1 MALKAWISAARLRT
15 LPLAFSCILL
25 GNLIAIPS
33 GSFESSILVWSLLTT
48 LFYQVLSNYA
58 NDYGD
63 GVKGTDADRK
73 GEKRAVAAG
82 DITASQMRNAVILFA
97 ILAWC
102 SGAWLSYIGTGG
114 LPQWVFYL
122 FLTLNTVAVI
132 SAIRYTV
139 GGSAYGYKGFGDVYV
154 LVFFG
159 WTGVIGSYFLQ
170 TGSFDPIVILPGTA
184 IGFLA
189 TGVLNLN
196 NMRDLESDKVHGKN
210 TIPVRIGRDAAKKYH
225 SILLIGALILLSL
238 FIYLGTDG
246 GWSWLFL
253 AVAPIILLQWRKAL
267 KANDPEDF
275 DPLLKP
281 LALSTLLMA
290 LILGLGVNMNAL
302 LIALNG

>member
-1 MALKAWISAARLRT
+1 MAIKAWVAAARLRT

-33 GSFESSILVWSLLTT
+33 GSFESGILIWSLLTT

-63 GVKGTDADRK
+63 GVKGTDDNRE

-82 DITASQMRNAVILFA
+82 EISAMQMRAAVILFA
-97 ILAWC
+97 FLAWF
-102 SGAWLSYIGTGG
+102 SGAWLSYIGTIG
-114 LPQWVFYL
+114 LSQWVFYL
-122 FLTLNTVAVI
+122 FLVLNTAAVI

-154 LVFFG
+154 LAFFG

-170 TGSFDPIVILPGTA
+170 TGSFDSLVIFPGTA

-189 TGVLNLN
+189 MGVLNLN
-196 NMRDLESDKVHGKN
+196 NMRDLESDKIHGKN
-210 TIPVRIGRDAAKKYH
+210 TIPVRIGIQAAKRYH
-225 SILLIGALILLSL
+225 STLLIGALILLSA
-238 FIYLGTDG
+238 FVHFGTDG

-253 AVAPIILLQWRKAL
+253 IVTPIILIQWRKAL
-267 KANDPEDF
+267 KANAPEEF

-290 LILGLGVNMNAL
+290 LILGLGINMNAL
-302 LIALNG
+302 LIALNV